1 MNLRLIKAN
10 MHETFLHFSKYILS
24 EKGKIE
30 RSNCESK
37 VRSIS
42 GMRVASHFPSSWQI
56 SVTKVLLSQ
65 KSLRSQGRIL
75 WLRGYLLSQNKNTIS
90 TFSYHNRY
98 LHLHYVVLC
107 SNEMVWVGGKRWTF
121 GDFTWVMCGA
131 GGGGPDR
138 LDQPWSPRPLHS
150 GNWGGL

>member
-37 VRSIS
+37 VRSVS

-65 KSLRSQGRIL
+65 KSLRA
-75 WLRGYLLSQNKNTIS
+75 GYCDSAGIYSVRTRTRYPS
-90 TFSYHNRY
+90 TFSYHEKY

-131 GGGGPDR
+131 GGGGGPDR